1 MEDRVRIEHKDG
13 IADVRMVRAD
23 KMNALDPA
31 MFHALVAAGTELC
44 HDRSVRAVVLSGE
57 GRSFCAGLDMATMA
71 QTAGGGGGGGAKLPK
86 IENLPDT
93 PAGMMQLAAWI
104 WQEVPVPVIAA
115 VHGAAYGAGL
125 QVAMGADIRFVAPDA
140 KLTIRETYWG
150 LIPDV
155 ALTATFR
162 NIVGIDIAK
171 ELTFTGRVISGEEA
185 VAYRLATHVSDDP
198 HADAMKLAQEIAQRS
213 PDAIRASKQLWNQAP
228 QGSLAEG
235 LQLEL
240 KLQSTVIGGAN
251 QREAVAA
258 GMEKRAPH
266 FSDPE

>member
-1 MEDRVRIEHKDG
+1 MEERVRVDHKDG

-31 MFHALVAAGTELC
+31 MFHALVATGNELA

-57 GRSFCAGLDMATMA
+57 GRGFCAGLDMATMA
-71 QTAGGGGGGGAKLPK
+71 QTASGGGAGSKLPP
-86 IENLPDT
+86 IENLADS
-93 PAGMMQLAAWI
+93 PAGIMQRAAWI
-104 WQEVPVPVIAA
+104 WQEIPAPVIAA
-115 VHGAAYGAGL
+115 VHGVAYGAGL
-125 QVAMGADIRFVAPDA
+125 QVAMGADIRFVTPDA
-140 KLTIRETYWG
+140 KLSIRESYWG

-162 NIVGIDIAK
+162 NQVGLDIAK
-171 ELTFTGRVISGEEA
+171 ELTFTGRVISGKDA

-198 HADAMKLAQEIAQRS
+198 HADAMKLAKEIAGRS
-213 PDAIRASKQLWNQAP
+213 PDAVRASKQLWNQAP
-228 QGSLAEG
+228 LGTLAEG

-240 KLQSTVIGGAN
+240 KLQATVIGGAN

-258 GMEKRAPH
+258 GMEKREPN